1 MAQTAHRSTSR
12 VLDIF
17 ELLSTTSSD
26 GATLTEIA
34 QALESPKSSILPILQ
49 TLVARGYIDMDYRT
63 NKYSIHHHTQF
74 PYFWRFPFQDAQE
87 PQTTFS
93 HCLACQCVPPCR
105 DRNPRHNW
113 GRKSQGCH
121 RDRSPFHPVYK
132 RNSAIRRTT
141 HSAAFLSSSK
151 FNHNLL
157 SRRQMLFY
165 QRKSIGNARKR
176 NNV

>member
-63 NKYSIHHHTQF
+63 INILLVSISIWPLQF
-74 PYFWRFPFQDAQE
+74 TA
-87 PQTTFS
+87 
-93 HCLACQCVPPCR
+93 A
-105 DRNPRHNW
+105 
-113 GRKSQGCH
+113 
-121 RDRSPFHPVYK
+121 RSLSINLSTM
-132 RNSAIRRTT
+132 RCAI
-141 HSAAFLSSSK
+141 
-151 FNHNLL
+151 
-157 SRRQMLFY
+157 
-165 QRKSIGNARKR
+165 
-176 NNV
+176 

>member
-63 NKYSIHHHTQF
+63 NKYSISIWPLQF
-74 PYFWRFPFQDAQE
+74 TA
-87 PQTTFS
+87 
-93 HCLACQCVPPCR
+93 A
-105 DRNPRHNW
+105 
-113 GRKSQGCH
+113 
-121 RDRSPFHPVYK
+121 RSLSINLSTM
-132 RNSAIRRTT
+132 RCAI
-141 HSAAFLSSSK
+141 
-151 FNHNLL
+151 
-157 SRRQMLFY
+157 
-165 QRKSIGNARKR
+165 
-176 NNV
+176 